1 MRGASPPRAVA
12 RPARRGAFA
21 RPALRQVI
29 DATRSRLGPAVSS
42 GTTPRRSAR
51 RGFPTVETEFT
62 WEVNR
67 PASVTLSPVEKRWT
81 LSWGAPALASPESE
95 VLLRGVSSP
104 QAKSLEG
111 KLRHLERNVF
121 RSWRMRLPLAEREG
135 TRRMQQRH
143 MWRLPAST
151 GSPCVP
157 EEISAGPTI
166 SGGCLRQLH
175 CFWELASLH
184 ELKVVG
190 DDSLDV
196 AVTDSADPGYR
207 SGEFFEVGLLG
218 PIGETL
224 FLVAPSS
231 TSPWPT
237 ALYALHTCDLMS
249 PKMGA
254 PRPHTLI
261 FTPFEKDK
269 STKTAFFDE
278 TILLDD
284 DVLPEP
290 SELMRLLAMA
300 LPERY
305 KDKPSVMAVPLWD
318 GSFRGL
324 AEHLMGTEEMHRLSC
339 KEKVCLAW
347 RGGAKLDLRPNRGTA
362 DEARSRLR
370 HLTGASLR
378 THSMRGRVLKPVNEP
393 GRIEPDNVSLVRKH
407 FASFVHDGVFL
418 GPRRKQLAA
427 ERS

>member
-1 MRGASPPRAVA
+1 
-12 RPARRGAFA
+12 
-21 RPALRQVI
+21 
-29 DATRSRLGPAVSS
+29 
-42 GTTPRRSAR
+42 
-51 RGFPTVETEFT
+51 
-62 WEVNR
+62 
-67 PASVTLSPVEKRWT
+67 
-81 LSWGAPALASPESE
+81 
-95 VLLRGVSSP
+95 
-104 QAKSLEG
+104 
-111 KLRHLERNVF
+111 
-121 RSWRMRLPLAEREG
+121 
-135 TRRMQQRH
+135 
-143 MWRLPAST
+143 MWRLRAST
-151 GSPCVP
+151 GFPSVL

-166 SGGCLRQLH
+166 SVGCLRRRH

-184 ELKVVG
+184 ELQVVG

-196 AVTDSADPGYR
+196 AVTDSADQGYR
-207 SGEFFEVGLLG
+207 SGEFFEDGLLG
-218 PIGETL
+218 LIGETL
-224 FLVAPSS
+224 LLVAPSS

-237 ALYALHTCDLMS
+237 ALYTLHTCDLMS

-290 SELMRLLAMA
+290 CVLMRLLATA

-305 KDKPSVMAVPLWD
+305 KDKPSVVAVPLWD
-318 GSFRGL
+318 GSFLGL
-324 AEHLMGTEEMHRLSC
+324 AEHLMGTEEMHRI
-339 KEKVCLAW
+339 
-347 RGGAKLDLRPNRGTA
+347 RNRDTA

-393 GRIEPDNVSLVRKH
+393 GRIEPDNASSVRKH
-407 FASFVHDGVFL
+407 FASFAHDGVFL
-418 GPRRKQLAA
+418 GPRKKQPAA

>member
-1 MRGASPPRAVA
+1 
-12 RPARRGAFA
+12 
-21 RPALRQVI
+21 
-29 DATRSRLGPAVSS
+29 
-42 GTTPRRSAR
+42 
-51 RGFPTVETEFT
+51 
-62 WEVNR
+62 
-67 PASVTLSPVEKRWT
+67 
-81 LSWGAPALASPESE
+81 
-95 VLLRGVSSP
+95 
-104 QAKSLEG
+104 
-111 KLRHLERNVF
+111 
-121 RSWRMRLPLAEREG
+121 
-135 TRRMQQRH
+135 
-143 MWRLPAST
+143 
-151 GSPCVP
+151 
-157 EEISAGPTI
+157 
-166 SGGCLRQLH
+166 
-175 CFWELASLH
+175 
-184 ELKVVG
+184 LKVVG

-196 AVTDSADPGYR
+196 AVTDSADQGYR
-207 SGEFFEVGLLG
+207 SGEFFEDGVLGL
-218 PIGETL
+218 IGETL
-224 FLVAPSS
+224 LLVAPSS

-261 FTPFEKDK
+261 FTPLEKDK

-305 KDKPSVMAVPLWD
+305 MGKPSVMAVPLWD
-318 GSFRGL
+318 GSFRGH

-347 RGGAKLDLRPNRGTA
+347 RGGAKLDLMPNRGTA

-370 HLTGASLR
+370 HLTGAGLR

-393 GRIEPDNVSLVRKH
+393 GRIEPDNASLVRKH

-418 GPRRKQLAA
+418 GPRKKQPAA
-427 ERS
+427 EHS

>member
-1 MRGASPPRAVA
+1 
-12 RPARRGAFA
+12 
-21 RPALRQVI
+21 
-29 DATRSRLGPAVSS
+29 
-42 GTTPRRSAR
+42 
-51 RGFPTVETEFT
+51 
-62 WEVNR
+62 
-67 PASVTLSPVEKRWT
+67 
-81 LSWGAPALASPESE
+81 
-95 VLLRGVSSP
+95 
-104 QAKSLEG
+104 
-111 KLRHLERNVF
+111 
-121 RSWRMRLPLAEREG
+121 
-135 TRRMQQRH
+135 
-143 MWRLPAST
+143 
-151 GSPCVP
+151 
-157 EEISAGPTI
+157 
-166 SGGCLRQLH
+166 
-175 CFWELASLH
+175 
-184 ELKVVG
+184 
-190 DDSLDV
+190 
-196 AVTDSADPGYR
+196 
-207 SGEFFEVGLLG
+207 
-218 PIGETL
+218 
-224 FLVAPSS
+224 
-231 TSPWPT
+231 
-237 ALYALHTCDLMS
+237 
-249 PKMGA
+249 MGA

-290 SELMRLLAMA
+290 SELMQLLAMA
-300 LPERY
+300 LLERY